1 MRTSGFTLLAAGVMT
16 LALSGFAMA
25 EQHTSEADCPEDM
38 NTEPGCQMEGAE
50 TSERGPIEGA
60 ATAPVA
66 PEVAEGDDSKSLAS
80 PEGMEG
86 DADAAAG
93 TGESTGDDA
102 TEETAQ
108 DIGATGTESGTD
120 DSTEDLVNAEDT
132 PEGEDC
138 PEDMDTEPGCSLEG
152 ETSERGPVEG
162 AATAPVPTEGDTDGD
177 VEMTDPEA
185 DPEAPE
191 GQTEQPDATGGQ
203 DADAGDAAGGDGP
216 FAVAYE
222 DGGRYW
228 TAEDT
233 PTFHVGEDG
242 TVDWLTYS
250 GFRRYHSECHVCHG
264 PDGEGS
270 SYAPAIKNSA
280 VNMDYYDFYDV
291 VVNGRKHVGAS
302 DNSVMPAFG
311 DNANVMC
318 YLDDIYVYLA
328 ARGEG
333 IVPRGRPGSRE
344 EKSEAI
350 REAENACLG

>member
-1 MRTSGFTLLAAGVMT
+1 MRTNGFTLLAAGAMT

-38 NTEPGCQMEGAE
+38 NTEAGCQMEGAE
-50 TSERGPIEGA
+50 TSEPGPIEGA

-66 PEVAEGDDSKSLAS
+66 PEAAEGDESKTLAS
-80 PEGMEG
+80 PEG
-86 DADAAAG
+86 A
-93 TGESTGDDA
+93 ESGSASSGSAEASGSDA
-102 TEETAQ
+102 TDDTAQ
-108 DIGATGTESGTD
+108 EIGATGTESGTD
-120 DSTEDLVNAEDT
+120 GSTDDMTNSTDT
-132 PEGEDC
+132 SGEEDC

-152 ETSERGPVEG
+152 EMSERGPVEG
-162 AATAPVPTEGDTDGD
+162 AATAPVPTEGDADAE

-185 DPEAPE
+185 NPEAE
-191 GQTEQPDATGGQ
+191 TEQPDATGGQ
-203 DADAGDAAGGDGP
+203 DADAGDATGADDR

-222 DGGRYW
+222 EDGRYW

-233 PTFHVGEDG
+233 PTFHIGEDG

-280 VNMDYYDFYDV
+280 VRMDYYDFYDV

-328 ARGEG
+328 ARGED
-333 IVPRGRPGSRE
+333 VLPRGRPGSRE
-344 EKSEAI
+344 EKSDAI